1 MNRKLAWG
9 AMLLFSVC
17 LLALSSCSDDDKD
30 GIPAKP
36 LITLD
41 ELGSGHDS
49 PNDRIAYIGTDVHIE
64 ATIVAE
70 GLIKQI
76 EVEVHQEDGSYKFE
90 KIYTDSKYVGAK
102 NTTLHEHLDIPS
114 DAVAGEY
121 HLHLTVTDQFGQ
133 STTVEAELTIEEAPS
148 NQE

>member
-9 AMLLFSVC
+9 AMLLLNLC
-17 LLALSSCSDDDKD
+17 LLTLSSCSDDDKD

-36 LITLD
+36 LVTLD
-41 ELGSGHDS
+41 ELGSGHES
-49 PNDRIAYIGTDVHIE
+49 PNDKIAYIGTDAHIE

-76 EVEVHQEDGSYKFE
+76 EVEVHLESGSYKFE
-90 KIYTDSKYVGAK
+90 KIYTDSKYTGKK
-102 NTTLHEHLDIPS
+102 NTTFHEHLDIPS

-121 HLHLTVTDQFGQ
+121 HLHLTVTDQLGQ
-133 STTVEAELTIEEAPS
+133 STTVESELTIEEAPS
-148 NQE
+148 SQE